1 MLSVFVGCCANMIRL
16 VSVCFSC
23 PVASVSLSFH
33 LCVVVVVVFF
43 LFSYIF
49 CVVVS
54 SFIAPVTDLHSVVAS
69 LVYNNGLFGNFA
81 PGQVYSHNLCG
92 KPSVVILAV
101 VKSRSNFILFCPDDQ
116 IFPKNYNHTRH
127 HLINR

>member
-1 MLSVFVGCCANMIRL
+1 M
-16 VSVCFSC
+16 
-23 PVASVSLSFH
+23 
-33 LCVVVVVVFF
+33 
-43 LFSYIF
+43 
-49 CVVVS
+49 VVS

-81 PGQVYSHNLCG
+81 PGQVYSHNLCS

-116 IFPKNYNHTRH
+116 IFPKKLQSYQTPFDKQMILGIITTSKTIQYLWKTISRVPCKGKGKADE
-127 HLINR
+127 